1 MTRVSLLSVFA
12 ALAAVV
18 LPSRGASALRVAFVS
33 DTGIGNDN
41 PGVWT
46 DWQGNKQG

>member
-18 LPSRGASALRVAFVS
+18 LPSRGASALRGLAEAEIAVQLPAIE
-33 DTGIGNDN
+33 GGK
-41 PGVWT
+41 G
-46 DWQGNKQG
+46 QG